1 LTADDVDAVV
11 CRVSALLATSPV
23 AELVVDARSAPAD
36 LRALDAVARLALA
49 ARRHGAAFAVRC
61 AAPDLVRLLA
71 LTGLSDVVPLV
82 AGSVLDGL
90 GEPEPREQP
99 GVEEVVQVPD
109 PAVRDLDDL

>member
-1 LTADDVDAVV
+1 
-11 CRVSALLATSPV
+11 VSALLTASPV
-23 AELVVDARSAPAD
+23 GDLIVDAGRAPAD
-36 LRALDAVARLALA
+36 LRAVDALGRLALA
-49 ARRHGAAFAVRC
+49 ARRHGCRMGVRC

-71 LTGLSDVVPLV
+71 LTGLSDVVPLLGPSAV
-82 AGSVLDGL
+82 EGL